1 MHEKGVGRYVVL
13 FRMLHTWKG
22 PYFFAEDQNNSA
34 RIYAEI

>member
-13 FRMLHTWKG
+13 FRMCTWEG
-22 PYFFAEDQNNSA
+22 PNFFAEDQNNSA